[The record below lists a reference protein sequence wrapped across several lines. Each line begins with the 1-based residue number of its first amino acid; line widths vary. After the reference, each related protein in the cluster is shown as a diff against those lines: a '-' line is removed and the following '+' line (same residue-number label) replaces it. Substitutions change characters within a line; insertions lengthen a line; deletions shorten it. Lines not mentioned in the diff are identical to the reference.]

1 MKPGTPEKSAG
12 PATTVGSTVII
23 RGKLRTDEDLIVEG
37 RIEAEITS
45 TKALI
50 IENSGIVKANV
61 QVKSARVSGVL
72 VGNII
77 AEEKVELASD
87 GRVVGD
93 ILAPKIVIRDGAAF
107 RGRIDMPDFDAP
119 RQSVP
124 EAATVTRPE
133 TAVPIVVEEPAPY
146 AAASVEETPAPTPQV
161 ESEPP
166 APPEVPWTPPEETP
180 ASPFSML
187 STTSTPPPTPDS
199 LFDDSLSTGQNGGTN
214 GPMPPP
220 KPPLPADRDRGILKR
235 RRF

>member
-1 MKPGTPEKSAG
+1 MKPETPEKSAG
-12 PATTVGSTVII
+12 PTTTVGSTIVI

-77 AEEKVELASD
+77 AEEKVELAAD

-119 RQSVP
+119 RQRVP
-124 EAATVTRPE
+124 ESTARAE

-146 AAASVEETPAPTPQV
+146 AAAEVETPPPIPQI
-161 ESEPP
+161 EAEP
-166 APPEVPWTPPEETP
+166 PPEVPWTPPEETP

-187 STTSTPPPTPDS
+187 SSSTPPPTPDS
-199 LFDDSLSTGQNGGTN
+199 VFDDGPTNSGVPTSSSN
-214 GPMPPP
+214 GPPTPP